1 MSVPADGGE
10 SVEEH
15 ATSRGPATAP
25 AAPAAERRPAPAS
38 DPDYPVDPVPP
49 HARRSLFS
57 LAVVLTGFTLFTP
70 TMLAGAQVGAAFR
83 LGPLVGVLVLG
94 SLILGLYVAAIGWVG
109 ARSNLTTVMMARYT
123 LGTGGAKFASLLL
136 GGTQVGWYGVSIAT
150 VGQLV
155 AQVAGW
161 GDLGA
166 ALVMVLSGAVM
177 GVTAYIG
184 YQGMYWLS
192 VVSVPLLLVL
202 AGWVSWRAL
211 AETGGL
217 AGLAAIEPTTTLSMT
232 AAVTVIVGTF
242 ASGGTQ
248 APNWTRFA
256 RSPAA
261 GFWSCLIAFFAGQLL
276 MLACGAVGA
285 LAFGEGDFVLVL
297 FQLGLVAWG
306 VVFLIANIWTTN
318 DNTAYAVGVAGA
330 EIFNTR
336 SRKPWVLACVV
347 IGTALAVT
355 GIYDHLIGYL
365 TWLGILIPP
374 LGGVIIG
381 DFLLRRRGVL
391 PDKATLPAVRWDV
404 VAVYA
409 AASLAAWWCSEA
421 GWFIP
426 PVVGTLVAV
435 LGTLALHRR
444 AGVRPSA

>member
-1 MSVPADGGE
+1 MSAADEPGDD
-10 SVEEH
+10 
-15 ATSRGPATAP
+15 ATTAP
-25 AAPAAERRPAPAS
+25 TAGTATTPETGPRPAPGS
-38 DPDYPVDPVPP
+38 DPDYPVEPVPP

-70 TMLAGAQVGAAFR
+70 TMLAGAQVGVAFP
-83 LGPLVGVLVLG
+83 LGPLLGVLALG
-94 SLILGLYVAAIGWVG
+94 SLVLGLYVAAIGWIG

-123 LGTGGAKFASLLL
+123 LGTRGAKFASLLL
-136 GGTQVGWYGVSIAT
+136 GGTQIGWYGVSIAT
-150 VGQLV
+150 VGLLV

-161 GDLGA
+161 GGTGA
-166 ALVMVLSGAVM
+166 ALVMVLAGAVM

-192 VVSVPLLLVL
+192 VVSVPLLLAL
-202 AGWVSWRAL
+202 AGWVGWRAL
-211 AETGGL
+211 AETGGV
-217 AGLAAIEPTTTLSMT
+217 AGLAAIEPTATLPLT
-232 AAVTVIVGTF
+232 AAVTIIVGTF

-256 RSPAA
+256 RTPAA
-261 GFWSCLIAFFAGQLL
+261 GFWSSLIAFFGGQLL

-306 VVFLIANIWTTN
+306 VVFLVANIWTTN
-318 DNTAYAVGVAGA
+318 DNAAYAVGVAGA

-381 DFLLRRRGVL
+381 DFLLRRRGEL
-391 PDKATLPAVRWDV
+391 PDSATLPAVRWEV
-404 VAVYA
+404 VAVYV
-409 AASLAAWWCSEA
+409 AASVAAWWSSEA

-426 PVVGTLVAV
+426 PVVGVLVAA
-435 LGTLALHRR
+435 GGALAVHRR
-444 AGVRPSA
+444 PAARAAG